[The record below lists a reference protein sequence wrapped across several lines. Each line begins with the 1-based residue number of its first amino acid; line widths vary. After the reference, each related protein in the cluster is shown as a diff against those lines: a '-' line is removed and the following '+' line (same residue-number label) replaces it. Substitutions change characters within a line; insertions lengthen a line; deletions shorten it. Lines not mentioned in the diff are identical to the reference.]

1 MPVWVAREDGPSRHK
16 HDRPRPRA
24 ASVAIVI
31 VIVANPAYQATR
43 LPGYHSAAN
52 PRDNQVARGYPMCGP
67 VAIPRLPRATP
78 RLPHDYPRGHLRGY
92 PPWLP
97 PVATPWLPP
106 VATPWL
112 SSLATPWLASVML
125 SVDTLRGY
133 PPWLLCGYSVAAH
146 WLPSVATLRGYPP
159 WLPPAAALGP
169 IPWLLSVA
177 TLRGYPLWLLRGR
190 VADAGGGG
198 GARERAVGGRET
210 DNYSENCKLA
220 DPCWGF
226 WLGTRR
232 QSGGILR

>member
-1 MPVWVAREDGPSRHK
+1 
-16 HDRPRPRA
+16 
-24 ASVAIVI
+24 
-31 VIVANPAYQATR
+31 
-43 LPGYHSAAN
+43 
-52 PRDNQVARGYPMCGP
+52 
-67 VAIPRLPRATP
+67 
-78 RLPHDYPRGHLRGY
+78 
-92 PPWLP
+92 
-97 PVATPWLPP
+97 
-106 VATPWL
+106 
-112 SSLATPWLASVML
+112 ML

-133 PPWLLCGYSVAAH
+133 PPWLLCGYSVAA
-146 WLPSVATLRGYPP
+146 P
-159 WLPPAAALGP
+159 LGP

-220 DPCWGF
+220 DPCWGL

>member
-1 MPVWVAREDGPSRHK
+1 
-16 HDRPRPRA
+16 
-24 ASVAIVI
+24 
-31 VIVANPAYQATR
+31 
-43 LPGYHSAAN
+43 
-52 PRDNQVARGYPMCGP
+52 MCGP

-159 WLPPAAALGP
+159 WLPPAAALGLSRGYF
-169 IPWLLSVA
+169 PWRPSVA
-177 TLRGYPLWLLRGR
+177 TPCGYSAGGWRTLGAGAGRGR
-190 VADAGGGG
+190 GLSAGGK
-198 GARERAVGGRET
+198 RII
-210 DNYSENCKLA
+210 
-220 DPCWGF
+220 
-226 WLGTRR
+226 TRR
-232 QSGGILR
+232 IASLRTRVGDSGWVPEGSLAGFFARHEPALPLICGGDRTLASPRDQQPLKHQSCREPWGIMAQKPQLETSSAT

>member
-31 VIVANPAYQATR
+31 VIVANPASSYQATR

-97 PVATPWLPP
+97 PVATPWL
-106 VATPWL
+106 
-112 SSLATPWLASVML
+112 SSLATPWLTSVML

-133 PPWLLCGYSVAAH
+133 PPWLLCGYSVAA
-146 WLPSVATLRGYPP
+146 P
-159 WLPPAAALGP
+159 LGP

-190 VADAGGGG
+190 VADAGGRG

-210 DNYSENCKLA
+210 DNYSENFKLA
-220 DPCWGF
+220 DPCWGL

-232 QSGGILR
+232 QSGGILRSPRTGLSIDLRG